1 MSPDLPAENFRRIAI
16 RDLDP
21 EGLGKL
27 SEGMKLSLSVED
39 MIEIQLY
46 YAAEMRR
53 EPTDVELECI
63 AQTWSEHCK
72 HRIFGA
78 RIEHRGPDG
87 EEIINGLFRTYIKE
101 VTERIMEKKPGFVL
115 GCFVDNAGFIKL
127 DSAYD

>member
-1 MSPDLPAENFRRIAI
+1 MTVMSPDLPAESFRRIAI

-21 EGLGKL
+21 EGLGQL
-27 SEGMKLSLSVED
+27 SEEMKLSLSIED

-78 RIEHRGPDG
+78 SIEHCGPDG
-87 EEIINGLFRTYIKE
+87 EEVINGLFRTYICLLYTSDAADE
-101 VTERIMEKKPGFVL
+101 
-115 GCFVDNAGFIKL
+115 
-127 DSAYD
+127 

>member
-1 MSPDLPAENFRRIAI
+1 MEEKLPDQTSNNFREIPI

-21 EGLGKL
+21 EGLGAL
-27 SEGMKLSLSVED
+27 SESMKLSLSVED
-39 MIEIQLY
+39 MIEIQVY

-78 RIEHRGPDG
+78 HIEHAGPDG
-87 EEIINGLFRTYIKE
+87 EEVIEGLFKTYIKA
-101 VTERIMEKKPGFVL
+101 VTERIMERKPDFVL
-115 GCFVDNAGFIKL
+115 
-127 DSAYD
+127 